1 MEIKTIEQRIRDK
14 AEVAAIKDIQDF
26 QNAICKISMANRFV
40 VRTGNGNS
48 MSIAYAVGR
57 QGIETNYQ
65 DLKEQI
71 TNEYVE
77 KYTKE
82 LMDNLKFIDEYLKE
96 VPNGN

>member
-14 AEVAAIKDIQDF
+14 AEVSAIKDIQDF
-26 QNAICKISMANRFV
+26 QNAICKIPMADRFV
-40 VRTGNGNS
+40 VRTGNGKS

-82 LMDNLKFIDEYLKE
+82 LMDNLKFVDEYLKG